1 MKERIRPYGLFVVLC
16 LILPFHSVYI
26 FSQDKPNSTRKN
38 YKLINGQWFDGKGFR
53 LQTFYSIDG
62 ILTKKKPRGEVETV
76 DLANEFVVPPFTEAH
91 NHNLGSA
98 IHLNREFTRQMI
110 QRYLAAGVFYI
121 KIPGNPVDNATLLR
135 REFVNRPDSVDVSYA
150 NGVLTSHDG
159 HPIGMTIDSFK
170 EAGATP
176 PSIAKLEDSSIFI
189 IESEADLLTKWE
201 KIMAGKPDF
210 IKTILSHSG
219 NFAKRRTIPKL
230 FGYNGLDPELL
241 PRIVKKAHAA
251 GLRVSTHIYSAADFR
266 AAVRAGVDEI
276 NHMPGIRFDEGTN
289 EADYTLT
296 TEDAKRAAE
305 QGIIVVATA
314 SLAPLFSK
322 GEALAK
328 VQSMQ
333 RKNLE
338 LLKRNSV
345 RLAVGSDNYMDTSVG
360 EAMYL
365 KSLSVFDNAELL
377 RMWCETGTYTTFPHR
392 KIGYLREGY
401 EASFIVLRGNPLT
414 NFENVR
420 DVHML
425 FKQGFVVGANK

>member
-1 MKERIRPYGLFVVLC
+1 
-16 LILPFHSVYI
+16 
-26 FSQDKPNSTRKN
+26 
-38 YKLINGQWFDGKGFR
+38 
-53 LQTFYSIDG
+53 
-62 ILTKKKPRGEVETV
+62 
-76 DLANEFVVPPFTEAH
+76 
-91 NHNLGSA
+91 
-98 IHLNREFTRQMI
+98 
-110 QRYLAAGVFYI
+110 
-121 KIPGNPVDNATLLR
+121 
-135 REFVNRPDSVDVSYA
+135 
-150 NGVLTSHDG
+150 
-159 HPIGMTIDSFK
+159 MTIDSFK
-170 EAGATP
+170 EAGAPP
-176 PSIAKLEDSSIFI
+176 PSVAELEGSSLFI
-189 IESEADLLTKWE
+189 IESETDLLTKWE

-210 IKTILSHSG
+210 IKTILSHSE

-241 PRIVKKAHAA
+241 PRIVKKAHSA

-296 TEDAKRAAE
+296 PEDAKRTAQ

-328 VQSMQ
+328 VQSVQ

-338 LLKRNSV
+338 LLKRNGV

-365 KSLSVFDNAELL
+365 KSLNVFDNAELL
-377 RMWCETGTYTTFPHR
+377 RMWCETAAYTTFPHR
-392 KIGYLREGY
+392 KIGYLREGF
-401 EASFIVLRGNPLT
+401 EASFLVLGGDPLT
-414 NFENVR
+414 NFDSVKNIKIK
-420 DVHML
+420 
-425 FKQGFVVGANK
+425 FKQGRLLPPA